1 MNLTLDNEINQNVTK
16 ENEITDFIDELKN
29 SLENTDCRTATINDE
44 ILSEIDLAVQY
55 KNNLNDIVE
64 KCMEN
69 LSYDYDFL
77 YCDYD
82 KTKRSYFLDYYY
94 DGEIDREYL
103 TKAEMKE
110 MNLQKGTFWRPYED
124 DSIVMD
130 EDLKDNIKINVE
142 SELDLLD
149 WNNKQESR

>member
-1 MNLTLDNEINQNVTK
+1 MDLPLDNEINQNITK
-16 ENEITDFIDELKN
+16 ENEINDFMEELKN
-29 SLENTDCRTATINDE
+29 ALESNECRTATINDE
-44 ILSEIDLAVQY
+44 ILNEIDLAVQY
-55 KNNLNDIVE
+55 KNNLNNIID

-82 KTKRSYFLDYYY
+82 KTKQSYFLDYYY
-94 DGEIDREYL
+94 DGEIAREYL
-103 TKAEMKE
+103 TTAEMKE
-110 MNLQKGTFWRPYED
+110 MNLQKGTFWRPYEE

-142 SELDLLD
+142 SELELLD